1 MFLQGSRSS
10 GKLHTFGKREHSIKR
25 NPNVPAVVRGWLY
38 KQARI
43 QKHIPHTVSTSCAP
57 ENQYLKYE
65 IFKDMCIYDYCLV
78 IGGLHYVGLW
88 RQVNAHCVPGER
100 RDKCMAYML
109 LTFTQCRV
117 WMSSTLSRIF
127 NSEKAD
133 LPASS
138 GRLDRWKNSTVIV
151 HYLHV
156 NSEPKVDY
164 VWCQFNQGNAFV
176 ESVSGIIKHS
186 TKSTESFPNRS
197 LLFSFVV
204 PKNQTWIPDV
214 LRLLR
219 LFFNH
224 GHLVVSSTVQ
234 HHIL

>member
-78 IGGLHYVGLW
+78 IGGLQYVGLW

-138 GRLDRWKNSTVIV
+138 GRLDRWKKQHSDCSLPACELRTKGRLCLMSIQ
-151 HYLHV
+151 
-156 NSEPKVDY
+156 SRK
-164 VWCQFNQGNAFV
+164 CIC
-176 ESVSGIIKHS
+176 GISKWDH
-186 TKSTESFPNRS
+186 
-197 LLFSFVV
+197 
-204 PKNQTWIPDV
+204 
-214 LRLLR
+214 
-219 LFFNH
+219 
-224 GHLVVSSTVQ
+224 
-234 HHIL
+234 